1 MLTLLTFPGA
11 QGMPSHSP
19 FCLKAMCLLHMSG
32 EAWDVEYIQ
41 DLSTMPLGR
50 VPVLRVGD
58 QVIPDSHNIQSY
70 LESLGHCFDTG
81 LSKIELAQSHMLIR
95 TVEESLRLGLVHD
108 RWLHPDVWP
117 IMSDILFAPV
127 PAEIRPQI
135 KAEAK
140 SHVEAGL
147 FSQGIS
153 RFSEADRL
161 TRLGKDMDA
170 VATALDD
177 KAFLFG
183 SAPTS
188 ADAAIAPVLD
198 MILQAPAPTGLRK
211 LAEAKASFKPYVE
224 RVRAAIY
231 PIEINVAALAA

>member
-19 FCLKAMCLLHMSG
+19 FCIKAMCLLHMSG

-58 QVIPDSHNIQSY
+58 RVIPDSHNIQSY

-135 KAEAK
+135 KAEAQ
-140 SHVEAGL
+140 SHVEA
-147 FSQGIS
+147 
-153 RFSEADRL
+153 
-161 TRLGKDMDA
+161 
-170 VATALDD
+170 
-177 KAFLFG
+177 
-183 SAPTS
+183 
-188 ADAAIAPVLD
+188 
-198 MILQAPAPTGLRK
+198 
-211 LAEAKASFKPYVE
+211 
-224 RVRAAIY
+224 
-231 PIEINVAALAA
+231 